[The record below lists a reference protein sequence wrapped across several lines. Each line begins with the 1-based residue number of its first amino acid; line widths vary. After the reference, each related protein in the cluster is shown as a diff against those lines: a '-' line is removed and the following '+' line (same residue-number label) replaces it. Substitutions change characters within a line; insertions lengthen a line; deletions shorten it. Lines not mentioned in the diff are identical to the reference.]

1 MVASQMEAQNHSP
14 GELAILIIMEPK
26 QQPLT
31 KLQQENLEAA
41 LAESA
46 AIKGEM
52 KKRLARILA
61 RMQAS
66 GEIRPDVTIDDI
78 LREDK
83 AEDVL

>member
-1 MVASQMEAQNHSP
+1 
-14 GELAILIIMEPK
+14 MEPK

-66 GEIRPDVTIDDI
+66 GEIRADVTIDDI

>member
-1 MVASQMEAQNHSP
+1 
-14 GELAILIIMEPK
+14 MEPK

-31 KLQQENLEAA
+31 RLQQENLEAA

-46 AIKGEM
+46 EIKQDM

-66 GEIRPDVTIDDI
+66 GEIRADVTIDDV

-83 AEDVL
+83 PEDAL

>member
-1 MVASQMEAQNHSP
+1 
-14 GELAILIIMEPK
+14 MEPK

-31 KLQQENLEAA
+31 RLQQENLEAA

-46 AIKGEM
+46 EIKKGM

-66 GEIRPDVTIDDI
+66 GEIRADVTIDDV

-83 AEDVL
+83 PEDAL

>member
-1 MVASQMEAQNHSP
+1 
-14 GELAILIIMEPK
+14 MEPK

-31 KLQQENLEAA
+31 NLQQENFEAA
-41 LAESA
+41 LKESA

-83 AEDVL
+83 PEDVL

>member
-1 MVASQMEAQNHSP
+1 
-14 GELAILIIMEPK
+14 MEPK

-31 KLQQENLEAA
+31 KLQQDNLEAA

-66 GEIRPDVTIDDI
+66 GEIRADVTIDDI

-83 AEDVL
+83 PEDVL

>member
-1 MVASQMEAQNHSP
+1 
-14 GELAILIIMEPK
+14 MEPK

-31 KLQQENLEAA
+31 KLQKENLEAA

-66 GEIRPDVTIDDI
+66 GEIRADVTIDDI

-83 AEDVL
+83 PEDVL

>member
-1 MVASQMEAQNHSP
+1 
-14 GELAILIIMEPK
+14 MEPK

-78 LREDK
+78 LREP
-83 AEDVL
+83 EDAL

>member
-1 MVASQMEAQNHSP
+1 MVAQCVEEQNDSH
-14 GELAILIIMEPK
+14 GQLATLKIMEPK

-31 KLQQENLEAA
+31 KLQQDNLEAA

-66 GEIRPDVTIDDI
+66 GEIRADVTIDDI

-83 AEDVL
+83 PEDVL

>member
-1 MVASQMEAQNHSP
+1 
-14 GELAILIIMEPK
+14 MEPK

-46 AIKGEM
+46 AIKQDM

-83 AEDVL
+83 PEDVL